1 MLAKLCYLWFIERN
15 KSLLFTLTFT
25 LHSFRFNINIMGFT
39 SQLYWTCVDD
49 VLELSQNPKYQD
61 VTIICFDGSYHVNP
75 FLLASIFPI
84 FKDRVVQV

>member
-1 MLAKLCYLWFIERN
+1 M
-15 KSLLFTLTFT
+15 SFTYQA
-25 LHSFRFNINIMGFT
+25 S
-39 SQLYWTCVDD
+39 WTCVDD

-84 FKDRVVQV
+84 FKDRVVQSNLI